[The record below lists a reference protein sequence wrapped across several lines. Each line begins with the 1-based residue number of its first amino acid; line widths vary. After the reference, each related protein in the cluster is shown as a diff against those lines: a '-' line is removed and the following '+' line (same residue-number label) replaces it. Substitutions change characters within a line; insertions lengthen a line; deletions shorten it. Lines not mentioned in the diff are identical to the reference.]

1 MSVVADP
8 LLTGPQKG
16 NGLRWIACLLAVL
29 VGHLALAA
37 VLYDWRAHPPMDP
50 LVEPLVMLDLEPLPV
65 PEPLPPPPPPPQP
78 EPPPPEP
85 EPIPEPTPAPTPE
98 VVLPP
103 PPPKPKPKPPVK
115 PPEVKPIEQPVVPPP
130 PVTTPR
136 PPDPT
141 PPPPQPAVPSTVA
154 PGVQA
159 AYLGR
164 ISAAVQQNMRLPG
177 SARFLKD
184 KRTVDVRFTVDRTG
198 KLLALKIEKT
208 SGRDL
213 FDDEA
218 LEAFRRTALPAFPD
232 ELPSEQLQV
241 VITLNFTL
249 R

>member
-65 PEPLPPPPPPPQP
+65 PEPH
-78 EPPPPEP
+78 
-85 EPIPEPTPAPTPE
+85 PT
-98 VVLPP
+98 PP